1 MKHVLIKYRF
11 EDGSQAEWHA
21 EVARFVKAIEA
32 DPELSGKITYR
43 AMKTPDGDYY
53 HLATVVDQATANLLG
68 ERDFFERYT
77 ARVDEISKGTLE
89 TSPLEIIA
97 QTEHQA

>member
-11 EDGSQAEWHA
+11 EDGSPAEWHD
-21 EVARFVKAIEA
+21 EVTRFVKAIEA

-53 HLATVVDQATANLLG
+53 HLASVVDQATADALG
-68 ERDFFERYT
+68 ERENTYKKKNR
-77 ARVDEISKGTLE
+77 KKK
-89 TSPLEIIA
+89 
-97 QTEHQA
+97 

>member
-11 EDGSQAEWHA
+11 EDGSPAEWHD
-21 EVARFVKAIEA
+21 EVARFVEAIEA

-53 HLATVVDQATANLLG
+53 HLATVVDQAAAERLG
-68 ERDFFERYT
+68 QRDFFERYT

-97 QTEHQA
+97 QTERQA

>member
-1 MKHVLIKYRF
+1 MKHVLIKYRV
-11 EDGSQAEWHA
+11 EGGTQAEWHD

-43 AMKTPDGDYY
+43 AMKTPGGDYY
-53 HLATVVDQATANLLG
+53 HLATVVDQATADLLG

-97 QTEHQA
+97 QTERQA